1 MHSSKVLLG
10 RGSVSTAHGQQR
22 ILKHGTPDLLTYIQ
36 KAVQTGVYRS
46 NEEIEEM
53 NQSLQDNPQ
62 DWKRIRWHVPRGSN
76 IQDYPKEYQILSL
89 NPPAPFRPRMPL
101 KDQRKAMNKFIQDHR
116 PTDRLARNY
125 LARQQRTS
133 AEPATAEAYYQRL
146 LGANKAPKGNS
157 AMASKSALLNKA
169 YAVAV
174 KQYHIMRTEN
184 LSEKDALSRVE
195 ELLKDQDLTEKTA
208 SRTTAEGLTQHHVDP
223 SIPPKQRAEKVF
235 PPPFKA
241 VDRRSTNPNDDK
253 KDEQE
258 VQEDQDDTNLSLLY
272 SNQQRAF
279 EGMISW
285 TKRLQAVPYRQWTVG
300 ASVAL
305 DHWIA
310 KRVLGLS
317 EETWLALLEG
327 DSPELMGR
335 GRDIVMARHALF
347 PETILEEQ
355 ALNANL
361 DGPVDDDH
369 VEDTKASTTEDLD
382 EILRGLGDW
391 QDSDSNAYPSS
402 APTLLDSGDKILQL
416 TEQLQEWRAKQME
429 QPYENW
435 ANEDKQK
442 FKTWLE
448 DYVGSLTPDSVLDQV
463 DMEGTRRA
471 LLSSPPQS
479 KDDSDR
485 FWESIRDE
493 TAAELFLQKLLSAK
507 NVDNSGSHPFWQL
520 EYSKQLERLVALG
533 SIREIADEYSSENDR
548 ARFLAR
554 YGDYLLEGLELD
566 HLVPDPQGPIRGL
579 DIGARLRDHY
589 GIAATDRF
597 RLEKL
602 AFGSDA
608 FGTEAAQRARTLYKA
623 WNTFKTG
630 RAHYEE
636 KLFQRGLLGLTYE
649 PHHSQPREKK

>member
-1 MHSSKVLLG
+1 M
-10 RGSVSTAHGQQR
+10 
-22 ILKHGTPDLLTYIQ
+22 
-36 KAVQTGVYRS
+36 
-46 NEEIEEM
+46 
-53 NQSLQDNPQ
+53 
-62 DWKRIRWHVPRGSN
+62 
-76 IQDYPKEYQILSL
+76 
-89 NPPAPFRPRMPL
+89 
-101 KDQRKAMNKFIQDHR
+101 
-116 PTDRLARNY
+116 
-125 LARQQRTS
+125 
-133 AEPATAEAYYQRL
+133 
-146 LGANKAPKGNS
+146 
-157 AMASKSALLNKA
+157 
-169 YAVAV
+169 
-174 KQYHIMRTEN
+174 
-184 LSEKDALSRVE
+184 E
-195 ELLKDQDLTEKTA
+195 ELLKDQEFTEKST
-208 SRTTAEGLTQHHVDP
+208 SRTTAEGLTQHNVNP
-223 SIPPKQRAEKVF
+223 TMPPKQRAETVF
-235 PPPFKA
+235 PSAKKA
-241 VDRRSTNPNDDK
+241 DRPSTEPKEDDK
-253 KDEQE
+253 KKN
-258 VQEDQDDTNLSLLY
+258 VLYEDQDDTHLSLLY

-361 DGPVDDDH
+361 DGPVHDDDDE
-369 VEDTKASTTEDLD
+369 VAETKATRTTTDDLD
-382 EILRGLGDW
+382 ELLRGLKDWDGRDGGDAA
-391 QDSDSNAYPSS
+391 STLASS
-402 APTLLDSGDKILQL
+402 APTFVDSDEKILRL

-429 QPYENW
+429 QPFEDW
-435 ANEDKQK
+435 SDEDKEK

-448 DYVGSLTPDSVLDQV
+448 DYVGSLTPDSVLHKV

-471 LLSSPPQS
+471 LLASPPQT

-493 TAAELFLQKLLSAK
+493 TAAELLLQKLLSAK
-507 NVDNSGSHPFWQL
+507 NVDNAGSHPFWQL

-533 SIREIADEYSSENDR
+533 SIREIADEYGSESDR
-548 ARFLAR
+548 SRFLAR

-602 AFGSDA
+602 AYGTDA
-608 FGTEAAQRARTLYKA
+608 FGTEAAQRARILYKA